1 MIRSQALTKTY
12 GSLTALDRVDLD
24 VPAGCV
30 FGLVGP
36 NGAGKSTLL
45 EVLAGLQAPTSG
57 SFTID
62 VDRSQRSLL
71 PDTPHF
77 EPWLKAREV
86 VELALQLTTKTKST
100 TNSTITSTSTS
111 TSTTTPKT
119 TQVDSRRVSEVLE
132 QTGLSHAAERR
143 IGGFS
148 RGMLQRL
155 GLATAVVASPKLIML
170 DEPASALD
178 PQGRREVL
186 DLVAAL
192 RGDATVV
199 FSSHI
204 LSDVQEVCD
213 RVAVLDHGKVLFQ
226 GPLHELLVGKAI
238 PRITVRLAAPSQDA
252 IALLRQQPWVHEVHE
267 PQPGVLQVDTRST
280 QEAQAELVPTLAQAQ
295 CLVVSITPQEVT
307 LEDAFLELT
316 K

>member
-1 MIRSQALTKTY
+1 MIRSLGLTKVY
-12 GSLTALDRVDLD
+12 GSVTALDHVDLD
-24 VPAGCV
+24 IPDGCV

-45 EVLAGLQAPTSG
+45 EVLAGLRGPTSG
-57 SFTID
+57 TFEID
-62 VDRSQRSLL
+62 VAADERSLL

-77 EPWLKAREV
+77 EPWLNAREV
-86 VELALQLTTKTKST
+86 VELALQL
-100 TNSTITSTSTS
+100 
-111 TSTTTPKT
+111 
-119 TQVDSRRVSEVLE
+119 SRGSADPTRIDEVLAL
-132 QTGLSHAAERR
+132 TGLANAADRR

-155 GLATAVVASPKLIML
+155 GLATAVVAKPRLIML

-213 RVAVLDHGKVLFQ
+213 RVAILDQGKVLFQ
-226 GPLHELLVGKAI
+226 GQLDELLVGKAT
-238 PRITVRLAAPSQDA
+238 PRITVHLASPSESA
-252 IALLRQQPWVHEVHE
+252 SALLREQSWVREVNE
-267 PQPGVLQVDTRST
+267 TQPGVLLIDARSMT
-280 QEAQAELVPTLAQAQ
+280 EAQDFLVPILAQAN
-295 CLVVSITPQEVT
+295 CRVASITPEEVT

>member
-1 MIRSQALTKTY
+1 MIRARGLTKTY
-12 GSLTALDRVDLD
+12 GSVTALDTVDLD
-24 VPAGCV
+24 VPDGSV

-57 SFTID
+57 SFEID
-62 VDRSQRSLL
+62 AETRERSLL

-86 VELALQLTTKTKST
+86 VQLALQLSRDR
-100 TNSTITSTSTS
+100 
-111 TSTTTPKT
+111 
-119 TQVDSRRVSEVLE
+119 VDDARIDEVLA
-132 QTGLSHAAERR
+132 QTGLDSASERR

-155 GLATAVVASPKLIML
+155 GLATAVVARPQLIML

-213 RVAVLDHGKVLFQ
+213 RIAILDHGKVLFQ
-226 GPLHELLVGKAI
+226 GQLNELLVGKAI
-238 PRITVRLAAPSQDA
+238 PSITVRLAEPAA
-252 IALLRQQPWVHEVHE
+252 TATALLQEQPWVHQVTESE
-267 PQPGVLQVDTRST
+267 PGVLVIDARSIT
-280 QEAQAELVPTLAQAQ
+280 EAQDLLVPILAQAQ
-295 CLVVSITPQEVT
+295 CKVVSITPQEVT

-316 K
+316 T

>member
-1 MIRSQALTKTY
+1 MIRSHSLSKTY
-12 GSLTALDRVDLD
+12 SSLTALDSVNLD
-24 VPAGCV
+24 VPDGCV

-45 EVLAGLQAPTSG
+45 EVLAGLQVPTSG
-57 SFTID
+57 SFEIE
-62 VDRSQRSLL
+62 VEKNERSLL

-77 EPWLKAREV
+77 EPWLTAREV
-86 VELALQLTTKTKST
+86 VELSLQLST
-100 TNSTITSTSTS
+100 GRGDDKRI
-111 TSTTTPKT
+111 
-119 TQVDSRRVSEVLE
+119 DEVLE
-132 QTGLSHAAERR
+132 QTGISKSKDRQ

-155 GLATAVVASPKLIML
+155 GLATAVVARPRLIML

-213 RVAVLDHGKVLFQ
+213 RVAVLNHGKVLFQ
-226 GPLHELLVGKAI
+226 GPLNELLVGKAI
-238 PRITVRLAAPSQDA
+238 PSITVRLATPETRA
-252 IALLRQQPWVHEVHE
+252 IDLLRGQPWVRQVIEV
-267 PQPGVLQVDTRST
+267 QPGVLLIDTRST
-280 QEAQAELVPTLAQAQ
+280 AEAQDHLIPILARAN
-295 CLVVSITPQEVT
+295 CKVVSITPQEVT

-316 K
+316 T